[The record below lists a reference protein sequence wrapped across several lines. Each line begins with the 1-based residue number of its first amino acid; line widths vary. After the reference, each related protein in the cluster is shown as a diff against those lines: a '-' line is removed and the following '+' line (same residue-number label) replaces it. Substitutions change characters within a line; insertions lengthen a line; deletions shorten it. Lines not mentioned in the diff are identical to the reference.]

1 MFALTNDD
9 LSRAIL
15 GCADGPASFN
25 ADATRRGHRVVSCDP
40 IYRFEKAQ
48 IAERIAATSAQII
61 EQTRINADEFVWGQG
76 IDTIEELQQ
85 VRSAAMRTFL
95 ADYDVGRAAGRYV
108 DAQLPSL
115 PFDDGHYD
123 IALCSH
129 FLFLYSLQLGETFHR
144 AAILELCRVA
154 SDVRVFPLLA
164 LGGHPSPFV
173 EGVVQTMR
181 DAGCDVSIDTV
192 PYEFQRG
199 GNQMLRITSR
209 SLKFEV

>member
-1 MFALTNDD
+1 MFALTDDD

-25 ADATRRGHRVVSCDP
+25 AEATRRGHRVVSCDP

-76 IDTIEELQQ
+76 IATIEELQQ
-85 VRSAAMRTFL
+85 VRSAAMQTFL
-95 ADYDVGRAAGRYV
+95 VDYDAGRTAGRYV

-115 PFDDGHYD
+115 PFGDGHYD

-164 LGGHPSPFV
+164 LGGNPSPFV
-173 EGVVQTMR
+173 DGVVQMMR
-181 DAGCDVSIDTV
+181 NAGCHVSIDIV

-199 GNQMLRITSR
+199 GNQMLRIARRTR
-209 SLKFEV
+209 